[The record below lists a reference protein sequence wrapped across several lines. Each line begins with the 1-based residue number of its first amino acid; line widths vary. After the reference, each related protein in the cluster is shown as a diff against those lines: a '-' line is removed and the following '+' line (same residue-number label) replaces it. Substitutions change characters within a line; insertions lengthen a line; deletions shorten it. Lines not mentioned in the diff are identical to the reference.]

1 MCIWAQTYLAKSKG
15 VHITADSS
23 EYDRIIL
30 PIFDSYPIEKLIRII
45 PNEIEEYP
53 TARKLTEHYVSV
65 KRGIQTRQTYPLTLK
80 RFDGAESIKFL
91 LKKIEDS
98 RKPVE
103 RSTLQYRIKNL
114 PDLKLIEIERY
125 DRKLRLDL
133 TRLGKIFLEGL

>member
-1 MCIWAQTYLAKSKG
+1 MKLKSIQRLEDLQNTMFPLKE
-15 VHITADSS
+15 VPKLDK
-23 EYDRIIL
+23 RIL
-30 PIFDSYPIEKLIRII
+30 
-45 PNEIEEYP
+45 
-53 TARKLTEHYVSV
+53 
-65 KRGIQTRQTYPLTLK
+65 LTLK

-114 PDLKLIEIERY
+114 PDLELIEIERY